1 MPGVTE
7 GLDTAESP
15 APLSG
20 LGVFASTAG
29 ATSFCRAAAFAVFV
43 RHKAEGVLSQ
53 PERRWL
59 ATSPRIR
66 EEVISES
73 GLPQMP
79 ILGNLFAIAPVRRAK
94 IAVRFYQQG
103 WIPAMPLQVDGTR
116 TTATARPQTRPQ
128 MLGGAHPRSAPLS
141 YPPALA
147 VPARCRS
154 FSPALSYRFGALAS
168 TPQFFPP
175 VHRALDKGWVKAGGR
190 DSLLNYSYRST
201 GRNSPV
207 PMLN

>member
-1 MPGVTE
+1 MKARVKAGRCHQHTSYKGLAKPAVRMLNGFLTSYYGALNFSCYYGDSAPGGE
-7 GLDTAESP
+7 AGGHRGIGHGECP

-20 LGVFASTAG
+20 LGVFACTAG

-116 TTATARPQTRPQ
+116 TTATARPQTKP
-128 MLGGAHPRSAPLS
+128 
-141 YPPALA
+141 
-147 VPARCRS
+147 
-154 FSPALSYRFGALAS
+154 
-168 TPQFFPP
+168 
-175 VHRALDKGWVKAGGR
+175 
-190 DSLLNYSYRST
+190 
-201 GRNSPV
+201 
-207 PMLN
+207 